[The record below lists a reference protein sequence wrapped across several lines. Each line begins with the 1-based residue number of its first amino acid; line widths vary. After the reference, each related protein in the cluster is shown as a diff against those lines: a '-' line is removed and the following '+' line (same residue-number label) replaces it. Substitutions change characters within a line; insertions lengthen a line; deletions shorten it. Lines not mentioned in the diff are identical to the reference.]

1 MILIG
6 GAAKHDHVALRVGLE
21 GRERFADD
29 LMDFAACFLVADRR
43 ERAMRVGRRVRL
55 DLVQERGDGVADCV
69 IEEGVEAFPA

>member
-1 MILIG
+1 M
-6 GAAKHDHVALRVGLE
+6 KHDHVALRVGLE

-29 LMDFAACFLVADRR
+29 LMDFAARFLVADRR

-55 DLVQERGDGVADCV
+55 DLAQERGDRVADCV